1 MDEDKEDIIGVME
14 KLALISDGIDSLFPN
29 GKRVILLELGKDEYQ
44 SVVQNFRM
52 GDRGSKKF
60 SIDISGT
67 EFIFVSDELLLDEKD
82 ILLKIPSEPKG
93 RISTFFGWLRNQS
106 QKYSRIFYEKKT
118 N

>member
-1 MDEDKEDIIGVME
+1 MGETLKSIDGIIE
-14 KLALISDGIDSLFPN
+14 KLALVADGLQTLFPD
-29 GKRVILLELGKDEYQ
+29 GTMAVAMELKYDDYKK
-44 SVVQNFRM
+44 VQKNFRDV
-52 GDRGSKKF
+52 DRNYKKF

-106 QKYSRIFYEKKT
+106 QKYSRIFFERKT

>member
-1 MDEDKEDIIGVME
+1 MAEDKENSLGVIE
-14 KLALISDGIDSLFPN
+14 KMALISDGIDSLFPN

-82 ILLKIPSEPKG
+82 ILLKNPSEPKG
-93 RISTFFGWLRNQS
+93 RISTFFEWLRNQS
-106 QKYSRIFYEKKT
+106 QKYSRIFSERKT

>member
-1 MDEDKEDIIGVME
+1 MAEDKENSLGVIE
-14 KLALISDGIDSLFPN
+14 KMALISDGIDSLFPN

-52 GDRGSKKF
+52 GDRGNKKF

-106 QKYSRIFYEKKT
+106 QKYSRIFSERKT

>member
-1 MDEDKEDIIGVME
+1 MAEDKENSLGVIE
-14 KLALISDGIDSLFPN
+14 KMALISDGIDSLFPN

-82 ILLKIPSEPKG
+82 ILLKNPSEPKG

-106 QKYSRIFYEKKT
+106 QKYSRIFSERKT

>member
-1 MDEDKEDIIGVME
+1 MAEDKENSLGVIE
-14 KLALISDGIDSLFPN
+14 KMALISDGIDSLFPN

-82 ILLKIPSEPKG
+82 ILLKTPSEPKG
-93 RISTFFGWLRNQS
+93 RISTFFGWLRNRL
-106 QKYSRIFYEKKT
+106 QKYSRIFSERKT